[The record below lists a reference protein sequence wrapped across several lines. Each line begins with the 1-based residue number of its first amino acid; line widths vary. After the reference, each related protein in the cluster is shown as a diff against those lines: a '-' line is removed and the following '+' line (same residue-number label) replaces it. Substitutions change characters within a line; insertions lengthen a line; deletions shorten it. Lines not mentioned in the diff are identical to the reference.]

1 MFDQNNNNQD
11 SSRIYG
17 VLPGQVT
24 DVNDAKGMGRIL
36 VRFHTLASEED
47 SYWARIATLYSGND
61 RGILFRPEVG
71 DEVLC
76 TFEHGDIQYPYVLG
90 GLWNGQETPPDTDSK
105 NNVKMIVTRS
115 GHKVTFD
122 DKPMSEKIEIEN
134 KSGHKITFNNALIE
148 IKSKSGQK
156 IVLNDSIPGAE
167 NIQIETT
174 PTGKVEITSQLGTV
188 EINCLNANIN
198 AIAGLNITAPIT
210 QFSGILQAQMII
222 TQTIIAN
229 AVLGSSYTPG
239 PGNTFGL

>member
-1 MFDQNNNNQD
+1 MVDQISNNQG
-11 SSRIYG
+11 SNRIYG
-17 VLPGQVT
+17 VLPGEVT
-24 DVNDAKGMGRIL
+24 DVSDPEGMGRIL
-36 VRFHTLASEED
+36 VRFHSLASEEN

-90 GLWNGQETPPDTDSK
+90 GLWNGQETPPNTHSQ
-105 NNVKMIVTRS
+105 NNIKMIKTRS

-122 DKPMSEKIEIEN
+122 DTSMSEKIEIES
-134 KSGHKITFNNALIE
+134 KSGHKVTFNDALLSEKIE

-156 IVLNDSIPGAE
+156 IVLDDSIPGAE
-167 NIQIETT
+167 KIQIETS
-174 PTGKVEITSQLGTV
+174 PTGTV

-198 AIAGLNITAPIT
+198 AIAGLNITTPLA
-210 QFSGILQAQMII
+210 QFSGILLAQLIQ
-222 TQTIIAN
+222 TQTIIAT
-229 AVLGSSYTPG
+229 AVVGSSYTPA